1 MNSIN
6 LHNKHVDD
14 ERPSILY
21 YNNRETEKL
30 NDQIDLFLTQIDLDV
45 KRWKHAVHLQLMIGL
60 YWW

>member
-45 KRWKHAVHLQLMIGL
+45 KR
-60 YWW
+60 